1 MYDIKDTLILGLALL
16 ALLAFVALDVA
27 LLVSLGRQGDERRRM
42 IVGRAST
49 NSFAVMA
56 VYLVYC
62 VIEDLYR
69 GMALGLP
76 AENHPPLVTLTVM
89 SIWYFA
95 NLLYLRRKYG
105 A

>member
-1 MYDIKDTLILGLALL
+1 MYGMKDTLTLCFALL
-16 ALLAFVALDVA
+16 LLLAFAALDVG

-49 NSFAVMA
+49 NSFATIA

-62 VIEDLYR
+62 IVEDLYR

-76 AENHPPLVTLTVM
+76 AEDRVPIATLTVM
-89 SIWYFA
+89 ALVYFA
-95 NLLYLRRKYG
+95 NLLYFRRKYG